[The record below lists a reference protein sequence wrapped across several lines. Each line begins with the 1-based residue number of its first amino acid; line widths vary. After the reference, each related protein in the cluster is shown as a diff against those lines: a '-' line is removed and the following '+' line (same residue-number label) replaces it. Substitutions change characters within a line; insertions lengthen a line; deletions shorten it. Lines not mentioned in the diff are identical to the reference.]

1 MIRFHQQLSAD
12 TVYSR
17 YFAALGLDRRIAHDR
32 LLRVCFGDYDRELA
46 LVAEHADP
54 SSGEREI
61 AAVGRLSKTNA
72 PGTAEFA
79 ILVTDQFQRHGL
91 GSELLRRLVAA
102 GRDEGLERIVAEM
115 LPTNGAM
122 IRTSEKLGFE
132 IHRSSDE
139 VTAELRL
146 V

>member
-1 MIRFHQQLSAD
+1 MVRFHRDLSAD

-32 LLRVCFGDYDRELA
+32 LVRVCFGDYERELA
-46 LVAEHADP
+46 LVAEHEDP
-54 SSGEREI
+54 AGGEREI
-61 AAVGRLSKTNA
+61 VAVGRLSKTNA

-79 ILVTDQFQRHGL
+79 ILVADRFQHHGL
-91 GSELLRRLVAA
+91 GSELLRRLVDA
-102 GRDEGLERIVAEM
+102 GRDEGLARIVAEM

-122 IRTSEKLGFE
+122 IRISEKLGFS
-132 IHRSSDE
+132 ISRSSDE

-146 V
+146 R